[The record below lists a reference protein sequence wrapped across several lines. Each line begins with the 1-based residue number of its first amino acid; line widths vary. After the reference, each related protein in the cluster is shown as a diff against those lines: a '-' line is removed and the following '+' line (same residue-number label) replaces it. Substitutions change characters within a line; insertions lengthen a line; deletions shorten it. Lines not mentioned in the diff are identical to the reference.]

1 MSADF
6 FSNVEMSIDLG
17 TADSIHGVTEET
29 AANNETSS
37 GDGKGDRTAQQ
48 SVTRAKELYNSL
60 ALTSSL

>member
-6 FSNVEMSIDLG
+6 FSNVAMSIDLG
-17 TADSIHGVTEET
+17 TADSMHDVTEET

-37 GDGKGDRTAQQ
+37 GDGKGDRALQQ
-48 SVTRAKELYNSL
+48 SVTRVTELYNSL